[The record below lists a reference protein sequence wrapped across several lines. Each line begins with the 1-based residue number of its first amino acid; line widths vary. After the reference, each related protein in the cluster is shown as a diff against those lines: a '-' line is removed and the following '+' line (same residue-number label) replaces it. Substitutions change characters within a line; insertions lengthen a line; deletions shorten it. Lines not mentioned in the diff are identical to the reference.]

1 MKKILSAAIVCLF
14 VAGAAFAQEDAT
26 PPSKSTI
33 SKDMVIK
40 AVKYLQDNGL
50 EKAKSAFSQKG
61 DFFTGE
67 YYVYVIQDD
76 GTEVINGAFPELV
89 GKNVLK
95 LKDYD
100 GKLITREILQLSRSK
115 GKGWVTYRWRDAVTK
130 KKIDKKAYIE
140 REPATGLT
148 VCCGFARKSI

>member
-1 MKKILSAAIVCLF
+1 MKKILSAVVVCLF
-14 VAGAAFAQEDAT
+14 VAGAAFAQETAT

-33 SKDMVIK
+33 SKDMVTK
-40 AVKYLQDNGL
+40 AVKYLKDNGL
-50 EKAKSAFSQKG
+50 EKAKAAFSQKG

-76 GTEVINGAFPELV
+76 GAEVINGAFPELV

-95 LKDYD
+95 LKDYE
-100 GKLITREILQLSRSK
+100 GKFITKEILQLSRSK
-115 GKGWVTYRWRDAVTK
+115 GKGWVTYRWKDAVSK
-130 KKIDKKAYIE
+130 KKINKKAYIE

-148 VCCGFARKSI
+148 VCCGFARKEI